1 MKLKKNICRLL
12 VSTTALTFAFQG
24 TVLADGRGEIRNDQT
39 LVVNSN
45 NRDADVIARLDIGQT
60 INVLDIYGN
69 FFQIALDGAEQAFVL
84 DDDIVII
91 EADAIVVGDNVAVRE
106 FPDIESEAVGSLSY
120 GTNIV
125 VTGIIDD
132 FYRVRFEGQ
141 DRFIHIDYV
150 IGDMIY
156 SVQKID
162 SEDNFFAARTKFA
175 TLISSTDV
183 NLRTAPSMDARVAY
197 ILERNGVLTVLDD
210 TSYPDWIR
218 VQYKDEELY
227 VNREFALVK
236 TGVKPD
242 TPPVEVVPPAEE
254 VRGALADEII
264 AFAERF
270 LGTPYVWGGTS
281 LTHGVD
287 CSGFTF
293 ALFREFGI
301 HLNRTAAAQATQGTP
316 VARSDL
322 QRGDL
327 VFFGHGGISH
337 VGMYIG
343 NNQMIH
349 SGSGIQWGISYS
361 NLGSQWNVSNYVTAR
376 RILN

>member
-1 MKLKKNICRLL
+1 MRLRKKICKLLI
-12 VSTTALTFAFQG
+12 STTALTFGFSG
-24 TVLADGRGEIRNDQT
+24 TVLADGRGEVRNDQA
-39 LVVNSN
+39 LVVNN
-45 NRDADVIARLDIGQT
+45 ADMDADVIAKLDIGQT
-60 INVLDIYGN
+60 INVLDIYGD
-69 FFQIALDGAEQAFVL
+69 FFRIALDGAERAFIL
-84 DDDIVII
+84 DKDIVII

-106 FPDIESEAVGSLSY
+106 FPDIDSEQVGSLSY
-120 GTNIV
+120 GDNIV

-132 FYRVRFEGQ
+132 FYRVQYEGQ
-141 DRFIHIDYV
+141 DYFIHIDYV

-156 SVQKID
+156 SVRKID
-162 SEDNFFAARTKFA
+162 SEENFFSARIRYA

-183 NLRTAPSMDARVAY
+183 NLRTGPSTDAAVAY
-197 ILERNGVLTVLDD
+197 ILERNGVLTVLDE
-210 TSYPDWIR
+210 TSYPDWIK
-218 VQYKDEELY
+218 VQYKDRELY

-242 TPPVEVVPPAEE
+242 TPPVEVAPPA
-254 VRGALADEII
+254 GLLADEMI
-264 AFAERF
+264 AFAMNHI
-270 LGTPYVWGGTS
+270 GTPYVWGGTS
-281 LTHGVD
+281 LTRGVD

-301 HLNRTAAAQATQGTP
+301 HLNRTAAGQATQGTP

-327 VFFGHGGISH
+327 VFFGRSGIFH

-349 SGSGIQWGISYS
+349 SGSGIQWGISIS
-361 NLGSQWNVSNYVTAR
+361 NLGSSWNMSNYATAR
-376 RILN
+376 RIIN